1 MTAQGRGMRPILEFL
16 LVIALTLFPAA
27 AGVLAFMV
35 GAPWW
40 VAIAVSAVLYWFV
53 NRGFSGA
60 VTVTRKVRL
69 P

>member
-1 MTAQGRGMRPILEFL
+1 MRPILEFL

-40 VAIAVSAVLYWFV
+40 VAIAVSVVLYWFV
-53 NRGFSGA
+53 NRGFSGE
-60 VTVTRKVRL
+60 L
-69 P
+69 